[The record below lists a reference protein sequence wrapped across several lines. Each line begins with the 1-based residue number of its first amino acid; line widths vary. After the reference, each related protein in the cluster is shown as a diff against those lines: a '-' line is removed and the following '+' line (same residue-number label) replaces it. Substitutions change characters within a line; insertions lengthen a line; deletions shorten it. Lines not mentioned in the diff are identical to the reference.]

1 MRKGALTERQA
12 LDMVGPGIVRKLQSM
27 QVEPTSRLYDHDDG
41 EIEWSASLTTET
53 IPDGVP
59 CVATAYYYTSPAD
72 SALVESVGGDWG
84 AVEWAVE
91 GYEIE

>member
-59 CVATAYYYTSPAD
+59 CVATAYYYTSPRTPHSSSP
-72 SALVESVGGDWG
+72 SAEIG
-84 AVEWAVE
+84 APSSGPSRATR
-91 GYEIE
+91 